1 MFNGRNASPFRYD
14 RMLSPFL
21 FIDSVHLPA
30 AGNFRFGFETYSDL
44 LDLPVPSINLDTNRG
59 LSLIRVALGS
69 RREQMLFLDHY
80 QRIAKDF
87 FGGIAYHSV
96 VSPGFLLNS
105 FALQRYFKLH
115 LNLRK
120 KWLNSSFLF
129 DYGKV
134 EADENGGVIPGQSVD
149 GLTRSAFEGLQTF
162 LRDDKRKLRRYRI
175 QYFNEVPLLN
185 FNKGDSLKRLNRISI
200 HAGLN
205 WTRWGTSYSGTAD
218 DVFYPAIYKDSSTT
232 FDTSGFFRMQAIP
245 GLSYTIGSST
255 DTFKVE
261 TGLQWNRITQRIDSI
276 RSEFEY
282 AALYA
287 DLNWIHQNLR
297 AGFQLSKVISIKS
310 FNQNDVSL
318 FSLLEW
324 MNRSTEWWQPGVR
337 INSGYSKLSPSVTS
351 LSYVSNHFTW
361 TNDFTKETRIWI
373 KPSLFF
379 FNGRVRI
386 FAGWYRFTDLILYNE
401 KALPFQA
408 DANQSLLSAGING
421 DFLLG
426 KFRIIAQARYTSAS
440 GKLIRVPEQAAFL
453 RLAYRNRF
461 FKKATFAEFGTTVYG
476 LSSYTANLFMPAT
489 SVFYLGADGDIPV
502 HANWDVFANVDFGK
516 ATVTLLLQRLNN
528 AFFGGESFVAP
539 GYPAPSNTFKL
550 VLNWKLFN

>member
-1 MFNGRNASPFRYD
+1 MVNARNASPFRYD

-21 FIDSVHLPA
+21 FNDSVHLPA
-30 AGNFRFGFETYSDL
+30 ARDFRFGFEIYNDL
-44 LDLPVPSINLDTNRG
+44 LDLTVPSIDLDTNRG

-69 RREQMLFLDHY
+69 RREQMLLLDHY
-80 QRIAKDF
+80 QRIAKNF

-115 LNLRK
+115 LKLRK
-120 KWLNSSFLF
+120 TWLNSSFLF

-134 EADENGGVIPGQSVD
+134 EADENGGIIPGQSVD
-149 GLTRSAFEGLQTF
+149 GLTRSEFEGLQTF

-185 FNKGDSLKRLNRISI
+185 FNKGDSLKHLNRISI

-218 DVFYPAIYKDSSTT
+218 DIFYPVIYKDSSTT
-232 FDTSGFFRMQAIP
+232 FDTSGFFRLQAIP
-245 GLSYTIGSST
+245 ALSYSIGSLT
-255 DTFKVE
+255 DTLRVE
-261 TGLQWNRITQRIDSI
+261 AGLQWNRISQRIDSI
-276 RSEFEY
+276 RSEFEFS
-282 AALYA
+282 ALYA
-287 DLNWIHQNLR
+287 DLNFIHQNLH
-297 AGFQLSKVISIKS
+297 AGFQLSKVISTVS

-318 FSLLEW
+318 FSLVEW
-324 MNRSTEWWQPGVR
+324 KNKSVNWWQPGVR
-337 INSGYSKLSPSVTS
+337 INFGYSKLSSPVTS
-351 LSYVSNHFTW
+351 LFYVSNHFTW

-379 FNGRVRI
+379 FNGRARI
-386 FAGWYRFTDLILYNE
+386 FADWYRFTDLILYDE

-408 DANQSLLSAGING
+408 EEDQSLVNAGISG
-421 DFLLG
+421 DFLIR
-426 KFRIIAQARYTSAS
+426 KFRVIAQVRYTSSS
-440 GKLIRVPEQAAFL
+440 GKLIRVPEQSAFL
-453 RLAYRNRF
+453 RLSYRNRF
-461 FKKATFAEFGTTVYG
+461 FKKNTFAEVGTTVYG
-476 LSSYTANLFMPAT
+476 FSSYTANLFMPAT
-489 SVFYLGADGDIPV
+489 SLFYLGADGDIPL
-502 HANWDVFANVDFGK
+502 HSNWDVFANVDFGK
-516 ATVTLLLQRLNN
+516 ATITLLLQRLNN